1 MIFVR
6 FSGKKT
12 KVEFDFERMSVLKK
26 VDNNNSNNN
35 NDNNDNYD
43 NEGDDDTSGVC
54 VLAILIWFIA
64 HLI

>member
-35 NDNNDNYD
+35 NDNYN